1 MQPGMLEARSQST
14 VAAFMLRAALVIAGS
29 GLMYAGAKFAIH
41 VGIVPITGQTL
52 ALPIVVALLGTRL
65 GIAAV
70 GAYVMEGAV
79 GLPVF
84 AGGSSTAALFGPTG
98 GYLWAMPV
106 AAAFIG
112 IAFDAGW
119 GRDATGRFLVIL
131 AGTAIVIFA
140 GATWLQMYTGSMK
153 AAFAAGVLPFIVG
166 DLAKCAIASAVP
178 PNWWPRIAAA
188 RGL

>member
-1 MQPGMLEARSQST
+1 MLHARSQST
-14 VAAFMLRAALVIAGS
+14 VTAFLLRLALVIAGS

-41 VGIVPITGQTL
+41 IGIVPITGQTL

-65 GIAAV
+65 GTGAVAA
-70 GAYVMEGAV
+70 YIIEGAV

-84 AGGSSTAALFGPTG
+84 AGGASTAALAGPTA
-98 GYLWAMPV
+98 GYLWAMPI

-112 IAFDAGW
+112 MAFDAGW
-119 GRDATGRFLVIL
+119 GRNATRRFFAIL
-131 AGTAIVIFA
+131 AGTAIVIIA
-140 GATWLQMYTGSMK
+140 GTAWLQIYVGSIK
-153 AAFAAGVLPFIVG
+153 AAFAAGFVPFIIG

-178 PNWWPRIAAA
+178 ANWWPRIAAS

>member
-1 MQPGMLEARSQST
+1 
-14 VAAFMLRAALVIAGS
+14 
-29 GLMYAGAKFAIH
+29 MYAGAKFAIH
-41 VGIVPITGQTL
+41 VGLVPITGQTL
-52 ALPIVVALLGTRL
+52 ALPIVVAMLGTRL
-65 GIAAV
+65 GTGAVAA
-70 GAYVMEGAV
+70 YIIEGAI

-84 AGGSSTAALFGPTG
+84 AGGASTAALLGPTA

-106 AAAFIG
+106 AAAVIG
-112 IAFDAGW
+112 FAFDAGW
-119 GRDATGRFLVIL
+119 GNDATRRFLAIL

-140 GATWLQMYTGSMK
+140 GAAWLQIYTGNMK

-178 PNWWPRIAAA
+178 ANWWPRIAAA